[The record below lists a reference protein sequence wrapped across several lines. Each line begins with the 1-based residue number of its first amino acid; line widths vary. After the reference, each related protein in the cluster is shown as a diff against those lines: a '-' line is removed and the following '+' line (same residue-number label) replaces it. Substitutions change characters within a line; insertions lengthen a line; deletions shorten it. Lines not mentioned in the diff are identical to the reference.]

1 MERKVEKSNIMVRL
15 DRNDFPAYFRQTLDY
30 VFLDVVEVEPGE
42 RADGYLKLVP
52 EAWYFPMHFP
62 GNPVLPGV
70 FQMEC
75 LQQTGGLILNTMEGR
90 REERLYFYACQD
102 VRIHRKAVP
111 GDCLHAEVSLLR
123 FRRGIAKFQGTLY
136 VNDAVS
142 CQMQFALA
150 DPDEVSVL

>member
-70 FQMEC
+70 FQME
-75 LQQTGGLILNTMEGR
+75 GR
-90 REERLYFYACQD
+90 REERLYFCACQD

-111 GDCLHAEVSLLR
+111 GDCLHSEVSLLR